1 MERRKFLG
9 GAAAL
14 GATAALAAC
23 DGGNNQQAGQSG
35 SPAIIT
41 KKRTLKMVTSW
52 PKNFPG
58 LGMSAERLAKQITE
72 LTDGALT
79 VKVFAAGELVG
90 AFEAFDAVS
99 SGTADCYHLADY
111 YQQGKSKAFPFF
123 TAVPFGLLADEL
135 YAWMKFD
142 GGQQLYDEL
151 CAGFNIKA
159 HLAASTGTQMGG
171 WYNRPINTLEDFK
184 GLKVRMPGLGGEVLR
199 RLGAATVALPGSD
212 IFLSLQSGAI
222 DGAEWIGPWND
233 LAFGMHKVADHYY
246 YPGFHEPGAA
256 LALGF
261 NLDVWNSLTPGQQ
274 TLIRHLSDAEYMY
287 SWAEYKVRNAESQ
300 QALIKDHGITARAFP
315 EPVIREIRRISE
327 EVLAEV
333 AQSDDM
339 TRRVYDS
346 MIAARSK
353 YQAYEATAEQAF
365 IDARRLDSKTTYE

>member
-9 GAAAL
+9 GTAAL
-14 GATAALAAC
+14 GAAAMLTAC
-23 DGGNNQQAGQSG
+23 DGGNGNQSNEGQG
-35 SPAIIT
+35 PAIVT
-41 KKRTLKMVTSW
+41 KKRTLKMVTAW

-58 LGMSAERLAKQITE
+58 LGMSAERLAKRITD

-90 AFEAFDAVS
+90 AFEAFDAVA
-99 SGTADCYHLADY
+99 SGTADCYHAADY

-123 TAVPFGLLADEL
+123 TAVPFGLMADEL
-135 YAWMKFD
+135 YSWMKFD
-142 GGQQLYDEL
+142 GGQALYDEL
-151 CAGFNIKA
+151 CAGFNVKA

-171 WYNRPINTLEDFK
+171 WYKRPINGLEDFK

-199 RLGAATVALPGSD
+199 RLGAATVALPGSE

-261 NLDVWNSLTPGQQ
+261 NLDVWNSLTANQQ
-274 TLIRHLSDAEYMY
+274 ELIRQLCDAEYIY
-287 SWAEYKVRNAESQ
+287 SGAEYKVHNAEAQ
-300 QALIKDHGITARAFP
+300 KTLAEQHGITPRAFP
-315 EPVIREIRRISE
+315 KDVIRELKRISA

-333 AQSDDM
+333 ASQDNI
-339 TRRVYDS
+339 TRRVYES
-346 MIAARSK
+346 AMAAKAK
-353 YQAYEATAEQAF
+353 YQAYEETAEQAF
-365 IDARRLDSKTTYE
+365 IEARRLDSKPTYE

>member
-14 GATAALAAC
+14 GAAAALTAC
-23 DGGNNQQAGQSG
+23 DGGNGETAG
-35 SPAIIT
+35 PAKGPAVVT
-41 KKRTLKMVTSW
+41 RKRTLKMVTAW

-58 LGMSAERLAKQITE
+58 LGMSAERLARRITE

-99 SGTADCYHLADY
+99 SGTADCYHVADY

-123 TAVPFGLLADEL
+123 TSVPFGMLADEL
-135 YAWMKFD
+135 YSWMKFD
-142 GGQQLYDEL
+142 GGQALYDEL
-151 CAGFNIKA
+151 CGKFNIRA
-159 HLAASTGTQMGG
+159 HLAASTGSQMGG
-171 WYNRPINTLEDFK
+171 WYKRPINSLEDFK

-199 RLGAATVALPGSD
+199 RLGAATVALPGSE

-261 NLDVWNSLTPGQQ
+261 NLDVWNSFTENQKNLIQQ
-274 TLIRHLSDAEYMY
+274 LCDAEYMY
-287 SWAEYKVRNAESQ
+287 SWAEYKVRNAEAQ
-300 QALIKDHGITARAFP
+300 KTLAEQHGITPRAFP
-315 EPVIREIRRISE
+315 EEVVRELKRVSA

-333 AQSDDM
+333 AEEDDI
-339 TRRVYDS
+339 TRRVYQS
-346 MIAARSK
+346 MMAAKSK
-353 YQAYEATAEQAF
+353 YQAYEETAEHAF
-365 IDARRLDSKTTYE
+365 IDARRLDSRPACE